1 MDLRKLAM
9 DVINYGKKDIHPN
22 SRFLI
27 EKKFEE
33 RFGDT
38 ADVGMKLWDE
48 GHIDLHQQY
57 FLHAK
62 VTGHD
67 TVMFNL
73 AEYDYPN
80 PGFKM
85 LTDVGIQDYAEL
97 VHVLKNYMR

>member
-1 MDLRKLAM
+1 MDTSKLHT
-9 DVINYGKKDIHPN
+9 DVCNLDKDIHPN

-27 EKKFEE
+27 EKQFEK

-38 ADVGMKLWDE
+38 ADVFMKLWDE
-48 GHIDLHQQY
+48 GHINLYQEY

-62 VTGHD
+62 INRDRVI
-67 TVMFNL
+67 FNL

-85 LTDVGIQDYAEL
+85 LTDVGIQDYPEL
-97 VHVLKNYMR
+97 VNVLRNYMVHV